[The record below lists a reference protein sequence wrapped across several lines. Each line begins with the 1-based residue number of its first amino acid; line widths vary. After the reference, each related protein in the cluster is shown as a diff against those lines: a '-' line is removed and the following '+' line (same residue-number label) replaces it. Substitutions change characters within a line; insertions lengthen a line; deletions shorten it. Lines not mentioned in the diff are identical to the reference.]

1 MKATCKPTT
10 AVHSL
15 DCRRRHAGGSS
26 SGSFFERRA
35 EHCCLLLL
43 LLLLLTTMKA
53 AVLFYHLGGLGVDE
67 IRIEKVSRSL
77 VNLEK
82 KQYFFDFYGKVGVKT
97 FK

>member
-35 EHCCLLLL
+35 EHCCLLL

-82 KQYFFDFYGKVGVKT
+82 KQYFF
-97 FK
+97 